1 VLTIPKLKPLAKS
14 RSKCPSPLL
23 LVTPISSLSQRLMIS
38 IRLLAPA
45 TRQRWDNRQHQ
56 SPVEFSDESASAWHR
71 DRDWRGPKRNEIQV
85 SVVSVS
91 GKVVHG
97 GRGRHSLGKQAGSLD
112 RDRRRRQVYSGTFLH
127 PASPCGCALRDVAT
141 GKGAVRPGVVPA
153 FTVSQL
159 SSSSP
164 RTRLRRF
171 PEIHPKT
178 FLESGGL
185 LPAARPSQDLS
196 QAPRHDLTC
205 SLLVV
210 QDLE

>member
-38 IRLLAPA
+38 IRLLALA
-45 TRQRWDNRQHQ
+45 TRQRWDNRQQYRPLNFRPSPPQ
-56 SPVEFSDESASAWHR
+56 SLEGLARAHL
-71 DRDWRGPKRNEIQV
+71 KTK
-85 SVVSVS
+85 VS
-91 GKVVHG
+91 GRLGTADAG
-97 GRGRHSLGKQAGSLD
+97 GIDWAS
-112 RDRRRRQVYSGTFLH
+112 RRVPWIGIVGADKSTRALFLH

-171 PEIHPKT
+171 PKIHAKIS
-178 FLESGGL
+178 LESGGL
-185 LPAARPSQDLS
+185 LPAARPSKDLS
-196 QAPRHDLTC
+196 RAPRHDLTC

-210 QDLE
+210 QDVE

>member
-1 VLTIPKLKPLAKS
+1 MLTIPKLKPLAKS

-38 IRLLAPA
+38 IRLLALA
-45 TRQRWDNRQHQ
+45 TRQRWDNRQQYRPLNFRPSPPQ
-56 SPVEFSDESASAWHR
+56 SLEGLARAHL
-71 DRDWRGPKRNEIQV
+71 KTK
-85 SVVSVS
+85 VS
-91 GKVVHG
+91 GKVGHS
-97 GRGRHSLGKQAGSLD
+97 GRGRHRLGKQAGSLD

-171 PEIHPKT
+171 PKIHAKIS
-178 FLESGGL
+178 LESGGL
-185 LPAARPSQDLS
+185 LPAARPSKDLS
-196 QAPRHDLTC
+196 RAPRHDLTC

-210 QDLE
+210 QDVE